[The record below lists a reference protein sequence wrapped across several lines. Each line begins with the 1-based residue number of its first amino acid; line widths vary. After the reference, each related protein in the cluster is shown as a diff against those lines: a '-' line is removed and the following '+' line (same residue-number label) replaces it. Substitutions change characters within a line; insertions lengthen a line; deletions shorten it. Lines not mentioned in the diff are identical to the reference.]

1 MSLKQKE
8 SGEIKICLSSTGET
22 LDSQVD
28 PRFGRCQYF
37 LIVDKK
43 TGKFKSIA
51 NKGVEISQGAG
62 ISAAQIVVNEGIK
75 AIITGNIG
83 PNASMVL
90 NQAGIEVYT
99 GVFDKTCK
107 EALELFDDGKLKA
120 NQEPTGPGGHVGAG
134 QGGFGSGGGGGQ
146 GRKK

>member
-1 MSLKQKE
+1 MSLQQKE

-43 TGKFKSIA
+43 TGEFKAIA
-51 NKGVEISQGAG
+51 NEGVEISRGAG
-62 ISAAQIVVNEGIK
+62 ISAAQIVANEKVK
-75 AIITGNIG
+75 AVITGNIG
-83 PNASMVL
+83 PNAFMVL
-90 NQAGIEVYT
+90 NQAGIEIYT

-107 EALELFDDGKLKA
+107 EALEMFNSGKLKA
-120 NQEPTGPGGHVGAG
+120 NQEPTGPGEQAGAG
-134 QGGFGSGGGGGQ
+134 PGGFGPNGGRGQ
-146 GRKK
+146 GRED

>member
-51 NKGVEISQGAG
+51 NEGVEISQGAG
-62 ISAAQIVVNEGIK
+62 ISAAQIVTNEGIK

-90 NQAGIEVYT
+90 NQAGIEIYT

-107 EALELFDDGKLKA
+107 EALELLNDGKLKA

>member
-43 TGKFKSIA
+43 TGEFKSIA
-51 NKGVEISQGAG
+51 NEGVEISRGAG
-62 ISAAQIVVNEGIK
+62 ISAAQIVANEGVK
-75 AIITGNIG
+75 AVITGNIG
-83 PNASMVL
+83 PNAFMVL
-90 NQAGIEVYT
+90 NQAGIEIYT
-99 GVFDKTCK
+99 GVFNKTCK
-107 EALELFDDGKLKA
+107 EALEMFNSGKLKA
-120 NQEPTGPGGHVGAG
+120 NQEPTGPGGRIGSG
-134 QGGFGSGGGGGQ
+134 QGGFGPGGGRGQ
-146 GRKK
+146 GRKN